1 MAEDALYRSNKVGQF
16 EKTSIL
22 WEKPLNLQIK
32 KKLKKK
38 KHNQKYSKS
47 ISFIL
52 NRSELLC
59 HASTV
64 KPEIIVVTLVN
75 SGFHCKTKALQRK
88 LLQTRELRKI

>member
-1 MAEDALYRSNKVGQF
+1 MGKTPEPSNK
-16 EKTSIL
+16 
-22 WEKPLNLQIK
+22 K
-32 KKLKKK
+32 KNLKKK